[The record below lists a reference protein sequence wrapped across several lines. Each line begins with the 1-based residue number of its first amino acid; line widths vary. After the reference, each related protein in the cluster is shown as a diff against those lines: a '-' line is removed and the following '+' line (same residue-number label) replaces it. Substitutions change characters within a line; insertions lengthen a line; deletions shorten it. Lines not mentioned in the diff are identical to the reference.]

1 MKKTVLILSNVTTGL
16 ANFREELI
24 TELSKKYRVVV
35 YAANT
40 GLAERIVNAG
50 SELIEADF
58 DRHGKNPLSDLILLL
73 KYIKIIKKYKPFIV
87 LTYTIKPNVYGGL
100 ACSVLQVPYVSNITG
115 LGDAIESN
123 GLVSFIS
130 KNLYRL
136 GLRKAYKVFFQNNSN
151 QSFFLN
157 NRLYCGD
164 SEVLPGSGVN
174 LEKYK
179 YEKYPELN
187 DDNTLTISVIG
198 RVTKDKGA
206 DEVIEAARILP
217 KDKIKIQIIGNCEG
231 DYEELL
237 TQAEKEG
244 NLKYLGRK
252 DNIYDYYAKCHA
264 VLNASY
270 HEGMSNVIL
279 EAAACGRPVLAT
291 DIPGC
296 REAFEDG
303 VTGISF
309 KPKDVESLMEAV
321 QKFYNLSYKEKI
333 EMGIAGRHKV
343 EKQFDRK
350 IVVKKY
356 LDEIKN
362 LEKKSR

>member
-198 RVTKDKGA
+198 RVTKDQGA

-217 KDKIKIQIIGNCEG
+217 KDKIKIQ
-231 DYEELL
+231 LP
-237 TQAEKEG
+237 
-244 NLKYLGRK
+244 
-252 DNIYDYYAKCHA
+252 
-264 VLNASY
+264 
-270 HEGMSNVIL
+270 IL
-279 EAAACGRPVLAT
+279 
-291 DIPGC
+291 
-296 REAFEDG
+296 
-303 VTGISF
+303 
-309 KPKDVESLMEAV
+309 
-321 QKFYNLSYKEKI
+321 
-333 EMGIAGRHKV
+333 
-343 EKQFDRK
+343 
-350 IVVKKY
+350 
-356 LDEIKN
+356 
-362 LEKKSR
+362 